1 MESKSYFQKNIEE
14 LQKEFDVDI
23 HAGLSVEEAEKRKNI
38 YGENALKQTEKKSF
52 LQMFFSQLKDFM
64 IIILIIASFISLIV
78 GEVADTVIILL
89 VVILNAVLGVIQE
102 NKAEKSLEAL
112 KNLSSPA
119 AKVVRGGRKM
129 EVKSKNIVPGD
140 IVIIEAGDI
149 APADGVLFQSANLM
163 MEEAALTG
171 ESVPVE
177 KNTAIPQG
185 EDIPLGDRKNY
196 IYTSSLAVYGR
207 GQFIVTATGMNTEV
221 GKIAEMLQ
229 KEEKIKTPLQEKL
242 DELGKTLGIAV
253 LVICALL
260 FGIGYFQNRSLFEM
274 FMTSISLAVA
284 AIPEGLPA
292 IVTIVLSIGVQRMI
306 KRNAIIRKLP
316 AVETLGTA
324 SVICSD
330 KTGTL
335 TQNKM
340 TVTKI
345 YTYDK
350 LVDIDQADK
359 DQPKEELALKIGLL
373 CNDASLDEEDGEK
386 KAVGDP
392 TEVALVAAAHLH
404 GLFKKEEESKSERVN
419 EIPFDSDRKLMT
431 TIHRYGKDFWV
442 YTKGAPD
449 VLLERC
455 DKILLDDGIA
465 TLDEEMKSNIK
476 KANEEMSSQA
486 LRVIA
491 LAYQEMSSL
500 PERIVS
506 EEIEDHLIFV
516 GMAGMI
522 DPPREEVKE
531 SVRISKEAG
540 VRPVMI
546 TGDHKLTAMTIAKEL
561 GILDEGQEAIE
572 GRVLEKMS
580 DEDLFRNVERYS
592 VYARVSPEH
601 KVRIVKAWQQKGRI
615 VAMTGDGVNDAPA
628 LKRANIG
635 CAMGIT
641 GTDVSKEAADMVLT
655 DDNFATIVS
664 AIEEGRSIFDNIK
677 KSIHF
682 LLSCNIGEVVAL
694 AVCIVL
700 NYPIPLLPI
709 HILWVNLVTDSFPA
723 LALGVD
729 PAEKDIMKRKPR
741 DPKESI
747 FGGGLGLVIALE
759 GAAIGILTVIAFQIG
774 RAESL
779 ELGRSMAFVVL
790 SLSQLFHTFNVRA
803 MDKSI
808 FQVGFTSNKQLLG
821 ALFVSFLLMIGILV
835 IPPLRDIF
843 KLALID
849 SVHWGILLGISLM
862 ILVVVELAKG
872 IKRLI

>member
-129 EVKSKNIVPGD
+129 EVKSKDIVPGD

-694 AVCIVL
+694 TVCIVL

-774 RAESL
+774 RLESL

-835 IPPLRDIF
+835 IPPLRTVF
-843 KLALID
+843 KLATID
-849 SVHWGILLGISLM
+849 PVHWGILLGISLM